1 MNKFKLVISSPD
13 GAIFEGDVSKIS
25 LRGVEGELAVM
36 AGHIPF
42 VTAIKPC
49 ECKIEI
55 DEDKTRIAK
64 TEGGLLTVGKDQT
77 TLLSSS
83 FEFDE

>member
-13 GAIFEGDVSKIS
+13 GAVFEGDVSKIS

-49 ECKIEI
+49 DCKIEI
-55 DEDKTRIAK
+55 DEDEIKTAK
-64 TEGGLLTVGKDQT
+64 TEGGLLTVSKEQV

-83 FEFDE
+83 FKFDA